1 VGRDDAR
8 DDDDDDEDGFG
19 NDRGSLGSLAGSG
32 TIQGARPADDER
44 R

>member
-8 DDDDDDEDGFG
+8 DDDDDDDDEDGFG

-32 TIQGARPADDER
+32 I
-44 R
+44 